1 MNLRTMLYV
10 CENEGFCTSDC
21 ELRDTCRKQRISFL
35 IHAVVI
41 DYKNDEIYPDEYIN
55 ELAILKQKLIDEA
68 RHQSGHSISPFKRS
82 LIEITA
88 L

>member
-1 MNLRTMLYV
+1 MLYV
-10 CENEGFCTSDC
+10 CENEGFCTESCDK
-21 ELRDTCRKQRISFL
+21 RDTCRKQRISFL

-55 ELAILKQKLIDEA
+55 ELAVLKQRLIDEA
-68 RHQSGHSISPFKRS
+68 RHESGGLIKPFKRS